1 VPPRQ
6 KVLPAM
12 IDQGKPHEAHPAC
25 SYFSEPSGSAPGSAL
40 GEPSHVPADRGPA
53 CIGRVALLVI
63 TPTPHTTN

>member
-12 IDQGKPHEAHPAC
+12 IDQGKPHEAHPAPHQDRL
-25 SYFSEPSGSAPGSAL
+25 SEN
-40 GEPSHVPADRGPA
+40 PATFRL
-53 CIGRVALLVI
+53 IEGRVALAASQLLVI